1 MNNVA
6 TEGQVALLIG
16 SRDKR
21 FMVLLR
27 AGGALHTHEGVIGHD
42 QILGQPW
49 GRHVRTHLGKPF
61 LVLEPS
67 THDLIL
73 HVRRQSQI
81 IYPKDAGYILL
92 KMSIHPGVRVVEA
105 GSGSGGL
112 TIAMARAVGP
122 HGRVYS
128 YESRQDMQQNAIR
141 NVSQLGLGEVVDFKL
156 RDIAS
161 GFDETDADAL
171 FLDVRTP
178 WEYLEPARRALKPGG
193 FFGSLVPTTNQVSEL
208 IAGLDACHFFHIEVE
223 EILLRAYKPVSDRL
237 RPADRMIGHT
247 GYVIFARWIPC
258 VTPDVEERLVGERLE
273 PSEEVDDAS
282 PLAVFSDHGNTP
294 QDVGTD

>member
-1 MNNVA
+1 MNNLA

-16 SRDKR
+16 SRGKR

-27 AGGALHTHEGVIGHD
+27 AGGALHTHEGVICHD
-42 QILGQPW
+42 QILGYPW
-49 GRHVRTHLGKPF
+49 GRHVRTQLGRPF

-81 IYPKDAGYILL
+81 IYPKEAGYILL

-112 TIAMARAVGP
+112 TIAVARAVGP

-128 YESRQDMQQNAIR
+128 YESRPDMQQNAIR
-141 NVSQLGLGEVVDFKL
+141 NVTQLGLHERVDFKL
-156 RDIAS
+156 RDIAG
-161 GFDETDADAL
+161 GFDESDVDAL

-193 FFGSLVPTTNQVSEL
+193 FFGSLVPTTNQVSQL
-208 IAGLDACHFFHIEVE
+208 IAGLEAHHFFDVEVE
-223 EILLRAYKPVSDRL
+223 EILLRAYKPVADRL
-237 RPADRMIGHT
+237 RPADTMIGHT
-247 GYVIFARWIPC
+247 GYVIFARWIPNAMSDGDEC
-258 VTPDVEERLVGERLE
+258 LVGERLE
-273 PSEEVDDAS
+273 ARGEMDDAS
-282 PLAVFSDHGNTP
+282 PLTVSSDEMDSL
-294 QDVGTD
+294 QDAGPD